1 MLKEA
6 EEEVAR
12 KIKVQLLF
20 NLVTHA
26 FSNNSYSE
34 DTNCF
39 AVTPKRQ
46 QTQVH
51 FLYVNPFTAVFF
63 LLKIKIRCAKT

>member
-20 NLVTHA
+20 KLVTH
-26 FSNNSYSE
+26 
-34 DTNCF
+34 TL
-39 AVTPKRQ
+39 
-46 QTQVH
+46 
-51 FLYVNPFTAVFF
+51 LYLTV
-63 LLKIKIRCAKT
+63 KIQIVLQ